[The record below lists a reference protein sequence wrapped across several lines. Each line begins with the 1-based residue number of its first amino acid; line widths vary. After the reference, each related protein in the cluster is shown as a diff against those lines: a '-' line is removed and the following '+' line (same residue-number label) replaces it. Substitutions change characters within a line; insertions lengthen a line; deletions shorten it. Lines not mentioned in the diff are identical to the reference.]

1 MFIAKHSTKLL
12 RVSSSSTDCSKFHTR
27 SNMPNSS
34 TFHRGLFL
42 LITIL
47 LLIGTIAAQDTRK
60 TQEDA
65 AARLMSEGLQ
75 LVSEGSPASLN
86 KAIAKF
92 ESARELIRSLN
103 IPAGEGAVLAA
114 LGTVYNL
121 LEQNQKA
128 KEKFQESLP
137 FFRAAAEKKGEATS
151 LLHLGLIHVKL
162 AEMEKAKDYFGR
174 AVSLFAATGDAQ
186 GQAIALGTIANL
198 YIFLGKPEEL
208 VGFYNQVHKI
218 ASATASRES
227 EVATRPELNTIY
239 KVMGQNVLEEPEKAR
254 EGLEQLLSVARSLR
268 IRRSEALA
276 LLMLGLL
283 HSFEGETQKAL
294 EYYEESLPL
303 FRAEHERSG
312 EGAALLGVCMS
323 HVTSGH
329 YQKGFDDCERALT
342 IQRAIG
348 DRHAESLTLKQIA
361 IGERDSGN
369 LATAQ
374 TAIESAIATVETVR
388 AKVVNP
394 EFRLSYFADSQDY
407 YEFYIDLLMRLHKQH
422 PDDGYDGKAL
432 QASERAS
439 ARSLLDTLIVANAD
453 IREGVD
459 PVLLQRE
466 REIQRRLND
475 KAQGQLQLLSRPHSE
490 AQSEAIAEQIQTLIK
505 DLQQVETE
513 IRRTSPR
520 YAALMQPQ
528 PLTLGEIQT
537 QILDPDTRLL
547 EYSLGEERSYVWVV
561 TSSSITSHELPKREE
576 IETAARSFYDLLNAR
591 NTRVK
596 QETNDQRTLRI
607 ARADAQI
614 PVAAAALSRLV
625 LGPVAGQLGNKRLLI
640 VADDALHFVPF
651 GALPVASGGASTTH
665 RQRRVTKLLIED
677 HEIVNLPSASLMGV
691 IRSEMAGRTR
701 APKSLVA
708 LADPVFMKN
717 DERVKTDK
725 KLPTTVGTAPMRSED
740 NDRQLVKAAQDTG
753 IADFGLNIPRLPGT
767 RQEAEQITA
776 MVPAVE
782 RRLALD
788 FVASR
793 DTATSA
799 ELSQYRYVHFST
811 HGLLN
816 SLHPELSGLVL
827 SLVNE
832 RGEVQDGFL
841 RAHEIFNLKLSPE
854 VVVLSACQTGMGKN
868 VKGEGLVSLTRGF
881 MYAGAPRV
889 IVSLW
894 GVSDWGTTELM
905 VRFYQAMLKEGMR
918 PAAALRAAQVSLM
931 NDKRWASPYY
941 WAPFTLQGEWRLG
954 INMCC

>member
-1 MFIAKHSTKLL
+1 MKLKTKGLPTHL
-12 RVSSSSTDCSKFHTR
+12 KFPTR
-27 SNMPNSS
+27 SNRPNRSA
-34 TFHRGLFL
+34 FQRGLFL
-42 LITIL
+42 LITTL
-47 LLIGTIAAQDTRK
+47 LLSGTIAAQDTRK

-75 LVSEGSPASLN
+75 LAAEGSPASLN
-86 KAIAKF
+86 KAIEKF
-92 ESARELIRSLN
+92 ESARVLLKSLKF
-103 IPAGEGAVLAA
+103 PAGEGAILAA

-128 KEKFQESLP
+128 IEKYEESLP
-137 FFRAAAEKKGEATS
+137 FFRAAGEKKGEAAS
-151 LLHLGLIHVKL
+151 LLHLGLIHAKL
-162 AEMEKAKDYFGR
+162 GEMEKSKDYFDR
-174 AVSLFAATGDAQ
+174 ALSLFRAAGDPH
-186 GQAIALGTIANL
+186 GEAIALSTIAGL
-198 YIFLGKPEEL
+198 YVFLGKPEEL
-208 VGFYNQVHKI
+208 VSYYNQVHEISRAK
-218 ASATASRES
+218 ASRES
-227 EVATRPELNTIY
+227 EVATLPELDTIY
-239 KVMGQNVLEEPEKAR
+239 KVMGQNVMEQPEKAR
-254 EGLEQLLSVARSLR
+254 EGLEQLLAVARSLR

-283 HSFEGETQKAL
+283 HSFEGDTQKAL
-294 EYYEESLPL
+294 GYYEESLPL
-303 FRAEHERSG
+303 FRAEHDRVG
-312 EGAALLGVCMS
+312 EGAALFGVCMS
-323 HVTSGH
+323 HISSRH
-329 YQKGFDDCERALT
+329 YQKGFDDCAKALA

-361 IGERDSGN
+361 IGERDRGN
-369 LATAQ
+369 FAAAQ
-374 TAIESAIATVETVR
+374 TAIESAIANVESVR
-388 AKVVNP
+388 AKVVDP
-394 EFRLSYFADSQDY
+394 EFRLSYFAGSQDY

-422 PDDGYDGKAL
+422 PNDGYNGKAL

-439 ARSLLDTLIVANAD
+439 ARSLLDTLMEANAD
-453 IREGVD
+453 IRQGID
-459 PVLLQRE
+459 PALLQRE
-466 REIQRRLND
+466 REIQRRLNAR
-475 KAQGQLQLLSRPHSE
+475 AQSQMQLLSQPHSE
-490 AQSEAIAEQIQTLIK
+490 AKSKAIAEEIQTLIE

-528 PLTLGEIQT
+528 PLTLKEIQT
-537 QILDPDTRLL
+537 QVLDPDTLLL

-576 IETAARSFYDLLNAR
+576 IETAARRFYDLLNAR

-596 QETNDQRTLRI
+596 GEIDEQRTVRVEQS
-607 ARADAQI
+607 DAEI
-614 PVAAAALSRLV
+614 PLAAAALSRMV
-625 LGPVAGQLGNKRLLI
+625 LAPVAAQLGNKRLMI

-651 GALPVASGGASTTH
+651 GALPVASGGPSRPN
-665 RQRRVTKLLIED
+665 RQRRVTRPLIEN
-677 HEIVNLPSASLMGV
+677 HEIVNLPSASLLKV
-691 IRSEMAGRTR
+691 IRGEMAGRNR
-701 APKSLVA
+701 ARKSLVA

-717 DERVKTDK
+717 DERVKRDSK
-725 KLPTTVGTAPMRSED
+725 VPTSDGTAPVRGED
-740 NDRQLVKAAQDTG
+740 NGRQLVKAAQDTG
-753 IADFGLNIPRLPGT
+753 IADVGLSIPRLPGT
-767 RQEAEQITA
+767 RQEAEQIIA

-816 SLHPELSGLVL
+816 SVHPELSGLVL

-832 RGEVQDGFL
+832 RGETQDGFL

-854 VVVLSACQTGMGKN
+854 VVVLSACQTGLGKN
-868 VKGEGLVSLTRGF
+868 IRGEGLVSLTRGF
-881 MYAGAPRV
+881 MYAGSPRV

-905 VRFYQAMLKEGMR
+905 VRFYHGMLKEGMR

-941 WAPFTLQGEWRLG
+941 WAPFTVQGEWR
-954 INMCC
+954 